1 MKKLISIALAL
12 QILTVSA
19 FADYQTLSDIQKQD
33 LLNYGIMVGDENG
46 DLRLSDGI
54 TRAEAVKMLCCAANI
69 TLSDEAQI
77 FEDVTP
83 QHWAYKY
90 VCAAH
95 KVGLIIGDESG
106 RFNPDSQLTNIELV
120 KMLICLLGYGDMAE
134 MTGGYPAGYT
144 SLATRLGI
152 TANMS
157 LDANDAAIRNDAAT
171 MIYNSLDIPM
181 LIKNENETADE
192 KNNSDAYFV
201 AESGIAT
208 LRDIL
213 NQKTNV

>member
-1 MKKLISIALAL
+1 
-12 QILTVSA
+12 
-19 FADYQTLSDIQKQD
+19 
-33 LLNYGIMVGDENG
+33 
-46 DLRLSDGI
+46 
-54 TRAEAVKMLCCAANI
+54 MLCTAGNI
-69 TLSDEAQI
+69 SADIGENQSSPFI
-77 FEDVTP
+77 DVTP
-83 QHWAYKY
+83 EHWAYKY
-90 VCAAH
+90 VCAAYEN
-95 KVGLIIGDESG
+95 GLIIGDESG
-106 RFNPDSQLTNIELV
+106 HFNPDNQVTNIELV

-144 SLATRLGI
+144 AAATRLGI

-157 LDANDAAIRNDAAT
+157 LDANDVAIRNDAAT

-181 LIKNENETADE
+181 LIKNENETPEE

-201 AESGIAT
+201 AENGIAT